1 MMKRPF
7 WFGTGL
13 AAGVAGTLWAE
24 QRIRRQVARL
34 SPNHVANEAVRQI
47 GGRVRS
53 AVDAGRQERD
63 RREAELWAEL
73 DQRTTVPATA
83 PAAAPERPGARGRH
97 AARRVRH

>member
-24 QRIRRQVARL
+24 QRIRRQMARL
-34 SPNHVANEAVRQI
+34 TPNYVANQAVRQI
-47 GGRVRS
+47 GDRVRS

-73 DQRTTVPATA
+73 DRRTGVPTA
-83 PAAAPERPGARGRH
+83 VPTPGPERPAPRGRH
-97 AARRVRH
+97 GARRVRH

>member
-7 WFGTGL
+7 WFGTGM

-24 QRIRRQVARL
+24 QRIRRQIARL
-34 SPNHVANEAVRQI
+34 TPNYVANQAVRQI
-47 GGRVRS
+47 GDRVRS

-73 DQRTTVPATA
+73 DQRTTVLRP
-83 PAAAPERPGARGRH
+83 APERPAPRGRH
-97 AARRVRH
+97 TARRVRH

>member
-24 QRIRRQVARL
+24 QRIRRQMAKL
-34 SPNHVANEAVRQI
+34 TPNHVANEAVRQI

-63 RREAELWAEL
+63 RREAELWADLEG
-73 DQRTTVPATA
+73 RTALPTPPPEPPAS
-83 PAAAPERPGARGRH
+83 RGRH